1 MTPEAQHLL
10 ELFNSAQHGTAHG
23 LARVLAHVADNYGDP
38 ESWEAVPRDR
48 LISLAQQLTA
58 DLPAPYGERS

>member
-1 MTPEAQHLL
+1 MTPEAQQLID
-10 ELFNSAQHGTAHG
+10 LFNAAHHGTAHG
-23 LARVLAHVADNYGDP
+23 LAKVLTHVADNYGDP

-48 LISLAQQLTA
+48 LITLAKQLTA